1 MTFLSICICVL
12 AVSNLI
18 GAIILVITTRRIE
31 DAVYIAVKALANDK
45 PSIDLNREYLKKRSH
60 LDKKC
65 TLDSK

>member
-31 DAVYIAVKALANDK
+31 DAVDIAVKVLANDQ
-45 PSIDLNREYLKKRSH
+45 PAIDLNQEYLKKRSR
-60 LDKKC
+60 LDKRC
-65 TLDSK
+65 TSDSK

>member
-12 AVSNLI
+12 SVSNMI

-31 DAVYIAVKALANDK
+31 DAVDIAVKALANDK
-45 PSIDLNREYLKKRSH
+45 PAIDLNREFLKKKSR

>member
-31 DAVYIAVKALANDK
+31 DAVYIAVKALANDQQA
-45 PSIDLNREYLKKRSH
+45 IDLNQEYLKKRSR
-60 LDKKC
+60 LDKRC
-65 TLDSK
+65 TSDSK

>member
-12 AVSNLI
+12 AVSNMI

-31 DAVYIAVKALANDK
+31 DAVDIAVKALANDQ
-45 PSIDLNREYLKKRSH
+45 PAIDLNQECLKKRSR

>member
-31 DAVYIAVKALANDK
+31 DAVDIAVKALANDQQA
-45 PSIDLNREYLKKRSH
+45 IDLNQEYLKKRSR
-60 LDKKC
+60 LDKRC
-65 TLDSK
+65 TSDSK